1 LPCSSIQPTLTGPGR
16 DLSDKTRSLDLLRL
30 AAWYA
35 FELATTTR
43 APVSTSPTLTYAL
56 LELLEDSGVL
66 TSTAHGEGA
75 RRALY
80 DPISWNY
87 HQSWP
92 KTAPVLAVVRD
103 ALIARVNEPA
113 SAQTKL
119 QLWTHLA
126 EAEAEN
132 YLAHLCIK
140 HGLKVPDPGAVIDKV
155 GDEWNKH
162 CLARKRYLLWAAT
175 KAVGTGQLV
184 GDSQELELAYEIKL
198 RSEWLTS
205 QFSSGRAKRTEYC
218 FIPNTPLR
226 TPTLL
231 QAMQEYVLPLGEKY
245 WMEIPREYF
254 QDKLMDET

>member
-1 LPCSSIQPTLTGPGR
+1 M
-16 DLSDKTRSLDLLRL
+16 
-30 AAWYA
+30 
-35 FELATTTR
+35 TR

-66 TSTAHGEGA
+66 TSTAQGEGA

-87 HQSWP
+87 HQSWS
-92 KTAPVLAVVRD
+92 KTAPVLAAVRD
-103 ALIARVNEPA
+103 ALIARANLPA
-113 SAQTKL
+113 SAQSKL

-132 YLAHLCIK
+132 YLAHLSIK

-175 KAVGTGQLV
+175 KAVGTGALV

-198 RSEWLTS
+198 RSEWVIS

-231 QAMQEYVLPLGEKY
+231 QTFQEHVLSLGEKY
-245 WMEIPREYF
+245 WMEIPREYLEAE
-254 QDKLMDET
+254 LMD

>member
-1 LPCSSIQPTLTGPGR
+1 MPCSSTQPTLTGPGR
-16 DLSDKTRSLDLLRL
+16 DLLERTGSLDLLRL
-30 AAWYA
+30 AAWHA
-35 FELATTTR
+35 FELATMTR

-66 TSTAHGEGA
+66 TSTAQGEGA

-87 HQSWP
+87 HQSWS
-92 KTAPVLAVVRD
+92 KTAPVLAAVRD
-103 ALIARVNEPA
+103 ALIARANLPA
-113 SAQTKL
+113 SAQSKL

-132 YLAHLCIK
+132 YLAHLSIK

-175 KAVGTGQLV
+175 KAVGTGALV

-198 RSEWLTS
+198 RSEWVIS

-231 QAMQEYVLPLGEKY
+231 QTFQEHVLSLGEKY
-245 WMEIPREYF
+245 WMEIPREYLEAE
-254 QDKLMDET
+254 LMD